1 MDFSVINQA
10 PTRYSG
16 LQGANLRGEPLA
28 GPQGAVQAASAPA
41 SADGVT
47 QAQAA
52 RDVTDRPSAQQV
64 GQLTDEEQKQV
75 DELKAR
81 DREVRAHEQAHKT
94 VGGRYAGAISY
105 DYQRGPD
112 GRDYAV
118 GGSVPIDVS
127 PENDPEDTIAKMRV
141 VIKAA
146 LAPAEPSAADRA
158 VAAAAQRQLFNAQ
171 ADLSIERAAERR
183 ADNESESGRASA
195 LVAIYAQANEDNASS
210 LQITA

>member
-1 MDFSVINQA
+1 MDFSVTTQA

-16 LQGANLRGEPLA
+16 LQGANLRGEPPA

-47 QAQAA
+47 QAQALN
-52 RDVTDRPSAQQV
+52 DVSSRQSPQTP
-64 GQLTDEEQKQV
+64 GQLTEEEQRQV
-75 DELKAR
+75 EELKAR

-183 ADNESESGRASA
+183 AKEEDESGRVSA
-195 LVAIYAQANEDNASS
+195 VIAIYAQAKEESGSS

>member
-1 MDFSVINQA
+1 MTNQA
-10 PTRYSG
+10 PTRFSG
-16 LQGANLRGEPLA
+16 SQGANLRGEPLA

-47 QAQAA
+47 QAGAINLVA
-52 RDVTDRPSAQQV
+52 NETPSLQT
-64 GQLTDEEQKQV
+64 GELTEEEQKQV
-75 DELKAR
+75 EELKAR
-81 DREVRAHEQAHKT
+81 DREVRAHEQAHKA
-94 VGGRYAGAISY
+94 VGGQYAGAISY

-112 GRDYAV
+112 GQDYAV

-127 PENDPEDTIAKMRV
+127 PENDPEDTVAKMRV

-158 VAAAAQRQLFNAQ
+158 IAAAAQRQLLNAQ
-171 ADLSIERAAERR
+171 ADISVERAAERR
-183 ADNESESGRASA
+183 EQEESGSSRASA
-195 LVAIYAQANEDNASS
+195 VVAIYAQANEDNPSS

>member
-1 MDFSVINQA
+1 MTTQA

-16 LQGANLRGEPLA
+16 PQGANLRGEPPA

-41 SADGVT
+41 SSAGVS
-47 QAQAA
+47 QAQAPS
-52 RDVTDRPSAQQV
+52 DVANRPKTQQV

-94 VGGRYAGAISY
+94 VAGRYAGAISY
-105 DYQRGPD
+105 DFQRGPD

-127 PENDPEDTIAKMRV
+127 PEGEPEDTISKMRI

-158 VAAAAQRQLFNAQ
+158 VAAAAQRQLLNAQ
-171 ADLSIERAAERR
+171 AELAVERAVERR
-183 ADNESESGRASA
+183 EGEQADSGRVSA
-195 LVAIYAQANEDNASS
+195 AIAVYAQANDDEASS